1 MKNKNKQNS
10 RKIWKWDRGVKQNLS
25 LFITRIKQLQG
36 DPHYIAM
43 GMGAGVFVCSTPTFP
58 FQTFLAIA
66 LAFILRGSKAAAAIG
81 SWIAAPGIPFFYL
94 GSYKVGTF
102 LLGSSI
108 SIELE
113 PKSISD
119 LLNMGL
125 GVTCAMLT
133 GGIIVG
139 LVPGIASY
147 FITRKVFVRLRGQRL
162 EVRDQRSEN
171 SDS

>member
-1 MKNKNKQNS
+1 MKNRNKTNS
-10 RKIWKWDRGVKQNLS
+10 RKIWQWDMSFKQNIRQL
-25 LFITRIKQLQG
+25 TARIKQLQG

-102 LLGSSI
+102 LLGRSI

-119 LLNMGL
+119 LLDMGL
-125 GVTCAMLT
+125 DVTCAMLT

-139 LVPGIASY
+139 LVPGIAAY
-147 FITRKVFVRLRGQRL
+147 FITRKAFVRLRGHKR
-162 EVRDQRSEN
+162 
-171 SDS
+171 

>member
-1 MKNKNKQNS
+1 MKSKTNS
-10 RKIWKWDRGVKQNLS
+10 RKIWQWDMSFKQNIRQL
-25 LFITRIKQLQG
+25 TARIKQLQG

-43 GMGAGVFVCSTPTFP
+43 GMVAGVFVCSTPTFP

-102 LLGSSI
+102 LLGSSV
-108 SIELE
+108 SIGLE

-119 LLNMGL
+119 LLDMGL
-125 GVTCAMLT
+125 GVASAMLT

-139 LVPGIASY
+139 LVPGIAAY
-147 FITRKVFVRLRGQRL
+147 FITYNIFKKIRSKN
-162 EVRDQRSEN
+162 RDKTAL
-171 SDS
+171 

>member
-10 RKIWKWDRGVKQNLS
+10 RKMWQWDMSFKQNVRQL
-25 LFITRIKQLQG
+25 TARIKQLQG

-43 GMGAGVFVCSTPTFP
+43 GMGAGIFVCSTPTFP

-66 LAFILRGSKAAAAIG
+66 LAFILRGSKASAVIG
-81 SWIAAPGIPFFYL
+81 SWIAAPGIPLFYL

-102 LLGSSI
+102 LLGSSV
-108 SIELE
+108 SIGLE

-125 GVTCAMLT
+125 GVAGTMLT

-139 LVPGIASY
+139 LVPGIAAY
-147 FITRKVFVRLRGQRL
+147 FITRKVFTTIRLT
-162 EVRDQRSEN
+162 
-171 SDS
+171 

>member
-10 RKIWKWDRGVKQNLS
+10 QKIWKWDRGVKQNLS

-102 LLGSSI
+102 LLGSSV
-108 SIELE
+108 SIGLE

-125 GVTCAMLT
+125 GVASAMLT

-139 LVPGIASY
+139 LVPGIAAY
-147 FITRKVFVRLRGQRL
+147 FITYNIFKKIRSKN
-162 EVRDQRSEN
+162 RDKTAL
-171 SDS
+171 